1 MRVLFSIFIATF
13 FLQPLANAQ
22 DVLQEFRWNPALTI
36 QHEDSRIDSLISKQ
50 VRINKARPEMKGFRV
65 QLFSGSGNEA
75 RQSANSLRSEFLQL
89 YPDIAA
95 HLVFQQPNFKV
106 RIGDLRTEMEAIRLK
121 KDIEY
126 DFPNGFVVRDIIGL
140 PAIPEK
146 EHTETEGG
154 Q

>member
-1 MRVLFSIFIATF
+1 M
-13 FLQPLANAQ
+13 
-22 DVLQEFRWNPALTI
+22 
-36 QHEDSRIDSLISKQ
+36 DSLISKQ
-50 VRINKARPEMKGFRV
+50 VRINKAKPEMKGYRL

-75 RQSANSLRSEFLQL
+75 RQQANALRAEFLQL
-89 YPDIAA
+89 YPDISA

-121 KDIEY
+121 KEIEY
-126 DFPNGFVVRDIIGL
+126 DFPNGFVVRDMIEL

-146 EHTETEGG
+146 EEELEED